1 MQNELVFKRK
11 NLVIL
16 VLIFL
21 FFKKDKTLKFW
32 FSMDVVCL
40 VNEDSL
46 SRDRSKN
53 FHY

>member
-11 NLVIL
+11 KWVIL
-16 VLIFL
+16 VLIFFL
-21 FFKKDKTLKFW
+21 RQ
-32 FSMDVVCL
+32 DVEILVFRWTSC